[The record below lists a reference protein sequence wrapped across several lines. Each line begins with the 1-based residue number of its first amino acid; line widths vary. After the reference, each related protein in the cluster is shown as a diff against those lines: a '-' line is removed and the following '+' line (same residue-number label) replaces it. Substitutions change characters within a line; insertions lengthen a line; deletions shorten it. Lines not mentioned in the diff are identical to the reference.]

1 MPVFLAP
8 ISPPI
13 STQPASTSP
22 LPPPVITFPISTAPL
37 PPPIIFQVTTT
48 TTTEPPARVNV
59 SDMGAPTVGTE
70 TPITPKP
77 LSPSSSTD
85 SEPILSGDNFHFNST
100 YYSPYRLPCED
111 EDDAPDFL
119 DTALQ
124 QYSASIDKSRK
135 AMDASTSSCKKA
147 IADVIE
153 LIHDSK
159 VFFESLKG
167 HADSNASKVNATVDL
182 LSKLLQEENTKFDSV
197 RSRFQV
203 DHTTFLS
210 SVNTCLDKL

>member
-1 MPVFLAP
+1 ML
-8 ISPPI
+8 
-13 STQPASTSP
+13 
-22 LPPPVITFPISTAPL
+22 
-37 PPPIIFQVTTT
+37 
-48 TTTEPPARVNV
+48 
-59 SDMGAPTVGTE
+59 D
-70 TPITPKP
+70 
-77 LSPSSSTD
+77 SSSTSLTNAY
-85 SEPILSGDNFHFNST
+85 SEVVIK
-100 YYSPYRLPCED
+100 
-111 EDDAPDFL
+111 DFL

-135 AMDASTSSCKKA
+135 DMDASTSSCKKA
-147 IADVIE
+147 IVDVIE

-167 HADSNASKVNATVDL
+167 YTDSNASKVNATVDL